1 MIDAV
6 RWYDDLVEA
15 QVGILRRIT
24 QGLEDAELDWR
35 PHPQA
40 NPVRWILGHHLW
52 YEAWVPDAIEGTG
65 RYRTDR
71 APASLSVASID
82 AFWTDFEAAADRR
95 RAVYAA
101 LGEPDLE
108 RRVDYLGTGS
118 YSVARLVRTHAAH
131 FTGHTW
137 QVRYV
142 RGTYARATG
151 RDPKDVG
158 LF

>member
-24 QGLEDAELDWR
+24 DGLQDEELDWR
-35 PHPQA
+35 PHPRA
-40 NPVRWILGHHLW
+40 NSVRWILGHHLW
-52 YEAWVPDAIEGTG
+52 YEAWVADAIEGTG

-71 APASLSVASID
+71 APASLPVASVD
-82 AFWTDFEAAADRR
+82 AFWTDFEAEADRR
-95 RAVYAA
+95 RHVYAE
-101 LGEPDLE
+101 LREPDLE
-108 RRVDYLGTGS
+108 RRVDYLGTGT

-137 QVRYV
+137 QIRYV

-151 RDPKDVG
+151 RDPGDAG